1 MERVWNNLDGS
12 SPFEPPRPTGRC
24 GSRGRWRSTGTGQPE
39 IIEVFITFSC
49 CGALKKEKCVCPMLN
64 CQIGFKFILKCR
76 ILGIPVS
83 QITVSDQTEIFYCS
97 LLNKEMKI
105 AIWNWSNYC
114 LRRSKYFTSFML
126 SVFAARGLLH
136 AATICRTSA
145 FSTTGS
151 WWLRTSCDVT
161 TPSVRVKTEM
171 EPWDSAHQISAERP
185 RWMLATEWM
194 QEALLIKKIKITIHV
209 SKKIT

>member
-1 MERVWNNLDGS
+1 
-12 SPFEPPRPTGRC
+12 
-24 GSRGRWRSTGTGQPE
+24 
-39 IIEVFITFSC
+39 
-49 CGALKKEKCVCPMLN
+49 
-64 CQIGFKFILKCR
+64 
-76 ILGIPVS
+76 
-83 QITVSDQTEIFYCS
+83 
-97 LLNKEMKI
+97 MKI
-105 AIWNWSNYC
+105 AILNRSYYC

-136 AATICRTSA
+136 AATIWRTSA

-194 QEALLIKKIKITIHV
+194 QEALLIIKSKLQFMLVRKLPNKRNSLNNCLLQLWCFNTTKCQQLRKNNRLGAVFEYRNIFYIGTYQLETRMQNNINVVNRYLPKKR
-209 SKKIT
+209 KK